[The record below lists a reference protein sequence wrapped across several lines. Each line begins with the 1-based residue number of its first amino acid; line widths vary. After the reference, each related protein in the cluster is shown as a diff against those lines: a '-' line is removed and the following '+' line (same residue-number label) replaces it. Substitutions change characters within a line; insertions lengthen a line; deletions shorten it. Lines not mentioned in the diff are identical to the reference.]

1 MIQAGLAR
9 ARRLTIAEIAIVVA
23 LLVAVAYV
31 PRDARSVWRAWRN
44 GSATPHAQRELAP
57 AYDVGILAP
66 TLISA
71 AARFIPVNETYY
83 AVGGP
88 NAPERSADSIS
99 YVGLWATFSLLPRR
113 ETPRADE
120 ADWILSYGADL
131 QSLGLTYRKVIRL
144 GRGVELAQVKKP

>member
-1 MIQAGLAR
+1 MRERL
-9 ARRLTIAEIAIVVA
+9 RRLTIGEIAILVA
-23 LLVAVAYV
+23 LVAAIAYV
-31 PRDARSVWRAWRN
+31 PHDARSVWRNWRN

-66 TLISA
+66 TLITS
-71 AARFIPVNETYY
+71 AARFIPLNDTYY

-88 NAPERSADSIS
+88 NAPERSTDSIS

-113 ETPRADE
+113 ETPRPDQ

-131 QSLGLTYRKVIRL
+131 KSLGLSYTRIIRL
-144 GRGVELAQVKKP
+144 GPGVELARVKKR